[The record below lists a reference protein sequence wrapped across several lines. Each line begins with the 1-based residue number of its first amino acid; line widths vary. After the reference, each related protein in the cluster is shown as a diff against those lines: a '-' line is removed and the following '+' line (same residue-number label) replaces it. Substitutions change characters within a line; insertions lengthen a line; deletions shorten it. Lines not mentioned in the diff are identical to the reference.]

1 MKLITLEEHVTF
13 SALTNKLPA
22 EAKVKNYLGK
32 MIKSPGLDGKLDDIT
47 GERLRSMDDNGID
60 MQVLSVVG
68 EGADLLNAKDG
79 PIFAKEYNDMIASR
93 IERDTDRFR
102 AFAHL
107 PMTNPA
113 AAADELER
121 TVKIHNFCGALIN
134 GTTNGE
140 FLDDPKYAVIFER
153 AEMLDVPIY
162 LHPNL
167 PPKAVFDA
175 YYTNL
180 PKEAGNILSI
190 AGWGWHSETA
200 LHILRLILSG
210 TLDKYPKLKLIIGH
224 MGEMLPMM
232 MVRSDKVFGVGR
244 SGDNQ
249 RSILQTLQEQ
259 VFITTS
265 GLFSLPPL
273 QIAIDTFGIDK
284 IMFSVDYPFG
294 TNESGRAF
302 LDSLNL
308 SQSDLEKIAYINAMN
323 LLKLS

>member
-1 MKLITLEEHVTF
+1 
-13 SALTNKLPA
+13 
-22 EAKVKNYLGK
+22 
-32 MIKSPGLDGKLDDIT
+32 
-47 GERLRSMDDNGID
+47 
-60 MQVLSVVG
+60 
-68 EGADLLNAKDG
+68 
-79 PIFAKEYNDMIASR
+79 
-93 IERDTDRFR
+93 
-102 AFAHL
+102 
-107 PMTNPA
+107 
-113 AAADELER
+113 
-121 TVKIHNFCGALIN
+121 
-134 GTTNGE
+134 
-140 FLDDPKYAVIFER
+140 
-153 AEMLDVPIY
+153 
-162 LHPNL
+162 
-167 PPKAVFDA
+167 
-175 YYTNL
+175 
-180 PKEAGNILSI
+180 
-190 AGWGWHSETA
+190 
-200 LHILRLILSG
+200 
-210 TLDKYPKLKLIIGH
+210 

-284 IMFSVDYPFG
+284 IMFSVDYPFS